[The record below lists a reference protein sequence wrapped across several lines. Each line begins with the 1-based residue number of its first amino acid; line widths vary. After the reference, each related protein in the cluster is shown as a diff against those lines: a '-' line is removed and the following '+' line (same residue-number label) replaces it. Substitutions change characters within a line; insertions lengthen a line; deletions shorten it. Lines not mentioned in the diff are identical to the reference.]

1 MSHRVAEARR
11 RQRERFVDVELET
24 NAEIPA
30 AQLGQFCQV
39 PGDLGRLLKE
49 KCRAAKLSLR
59 GEHAVR
65 RVARTVADLAGL
77 EEIGE
82 EELKEAIRFRTQGN
96 LEKIVTRG

>member
-1 MSHRVAEARR
+1 MSHRVGEARR
-11 RQRERFVDVELET
+11 RQRERFAGVELET

-30 AQLGQFCQV
+30 AQLGRFCAV
-39 PGDLGRLLKE
+39 PGGLGRLLKE
-49 KCRAAKLSLR
+49 KCREAKLSLR

-65 RVARTVADLAGL
+65 RVARTVADLAGRK
-77 EEIGE
+77 EIGE